1 MVRPVSRAVHR
12 HTGQGGKQLPDRPRT
27 HRMSLRRQLGRQRA
41 SGLRPPQRRHRIT
54 PGIGIHHGLQGRQQT
69 RIRCGQ
75 RLTTASTPGRRTR
88 PIGAAPDAK
97 SRRPVATVS
106 GDTPAARATSVTPP
120 RPNSRASAPST
131 SLPLIQMRPQRG
143 RLTRHRLRA
152 HRPHHERRSQIRVST
167 AKSYAICSRVL
178 TTYRWRQPA
187 RSNAWIRS
195 TRCFGQPKNC
205 QRQPPGV
212 SPFRRGEFSRARRGT
227 ARPRSSTSGPGP

>member
-1 MVRPVSRAVHR
+1 
-12 HTGQGGKQLPDRPRT
+12 
-27 HRMSLRRQLGRQRA
+27 MSLRRQLGRQRA
-41 SGLRPPQRRHRIT
+41 SGLGRPPQRRHRIT

-152 HRPHHERRSQIRVST
+152 HRHTTSVGVRSESQRQSPTLFARVSLLLIDGGNQLGRT
-167 AKSYAICSRVL
+167 HGS
-178 TTYRWRQPA
+178 
-187 RSNAWIRS
+187 
-195 TRCFGQPKNC
+195 
-205 QRQPPGV
+205 
-212 SPFRRGEFSRARRGT
+212 ARRD
-227 ARPRSSTSGPGP
+227 A

>member
-54 PGIGIHHGLQGRQQT
+54 PGIGIHHGLQARQQT

-120 RPNSRASAPST
+120 RPNSRASAPNT

-152 HRPHHERRSQIRVST
+152 HRHTTSVGVRSESQRQSPTSFARVSLPLIDGGNQLGRT
-167 AKSYAICSRVL
+167 HGS
-178 TTYRWRQPA
+178 
-187 RSNAWIRS
+187 
-195 TRCFGQPKNC
+195 
-205 QRQPPGV
+205 
-212 SPFRRGEFSRARRGT
+212 ARRD
-227 ARPRSSTSGPGP
+227 A

>member
-120 RPNSRASAPST
+120 RPNSRASAPNT

-143 RLTRHRLRA
+143 RLTRHCLRA
-152 HRPHHERRSQIRVST
+152 HRHTTSVGVRSESQRQSPTSFARVSLPLIDGGNQLGRT
-167 AKSYAICSRVL
+167 HGS
-178 TTYRWRQPA
+178 
-187 RSNAWIRS
+187 
-195 TRCFGQPKNC
+195 
-205 QRQPPGV
+205 
-212 SPFRRGEFSRARRGT
+212 ARRD
-227 ARPRSSTSGPGP
+227 A